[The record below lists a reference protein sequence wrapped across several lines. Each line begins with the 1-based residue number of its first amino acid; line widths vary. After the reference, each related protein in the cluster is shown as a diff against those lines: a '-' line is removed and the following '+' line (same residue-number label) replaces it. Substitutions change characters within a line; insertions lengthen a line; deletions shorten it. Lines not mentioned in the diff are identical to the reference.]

1 MRTDYLRQA
10 RAAFDRGQLF
20 ADELKAAEDKL
31 SVENRPS
38 IDRFRFVKEQE
49 DESTVANPCS
59 ACSSTFEPGG
69 GKLPGSFFAAL
80 SQILQQELP
89 CGLDLYANVVFDNV
103 ALFLFRH
110 DDQPADGAV

>member
-49 DESTVANPCS
+49 DESTVANPLFS
-59 ACSSTFEPGG
+59 MQFDFWAGWREASR
-69 GKLPGSFFAAL
+69 LFFRAL
-80 SQILQQELP
+80 CQILQQELP
-89 CGLDLYANVVFDNV
+89 CGLDLYANAVFDNV

>member
-49 DESTVANPCS
+49 DESTVANPLFS
-59 ACSSTFEPGG
+59 M
-69 GKLPGSFFAAL
+69 
-80 SQILQQELP
+80 Q
-89 CGLDLYANVVFDNV
+89 FDFW
-103 ALFLFRH
+103 AGWREASWLFLRGPMP
-110 DDQPADGAV
+110 DLAARTSMRA